1 MKAVAS
7 IAFLCLLAASC
18 TASKLGER
26 ESKNSA
32 LRRLDNGEHVRSFL
46 GLIVKLMY
54 AGTKQLNGLRS
65 AAPTTTPVTANAA
78 EPVVQERAPKEP
90 KQKKAAKQNELEG
103 AGEVAKKA
111 KKTKA
116 PTSAMPSD
124 VPSYAPSFLPSDAPS
139 FVPSDV
145 PSSMPSDAPSIEPTG
160 KIEGFIRCETIYAC
174 NSGGILGATND
185 GFWMSKLNRDGVTCE
200 TTCTLPVSIAPRK
213 VLGWT
218 CGSKCAV

>member
-1 MKAVAS
+1 MKTIAS

-18 TASKLGER
+18 SAANHGEQ
-26 ESKNSA
+26 ENKKAA
-32 LRRLDNGEHVRSFL
+32 LRRLDNGEHVRSVVSF
-46 GLIVKLMY
+46 IFKLMY
-54 AGTKQLNGLRS
+54 AGTQQLSSLRS
-65 AAPTTTPVTANAA
+65 AAPTTAPLTAEDVEPAA
-78 EPVVQERAPKEP
+78 VQERAPNEP
-90 KQKKAAKQNELEG
+90 KHKKAANENELQS
-103 AGEVAKKA
+103 AGEVVKKA

-139 FVPSDV
+139 FLPSDS
-145 PSSMPSDAPSIEPTG
+145 PSVAPSIEPTG
-160 KIEGFIRCETIYAC
+160 NIQGFIRCEAIYAC
-174 NSGGILGATND
+174 NSGSILGADND

-218 CGSKCAV
+218 CGSKCAE